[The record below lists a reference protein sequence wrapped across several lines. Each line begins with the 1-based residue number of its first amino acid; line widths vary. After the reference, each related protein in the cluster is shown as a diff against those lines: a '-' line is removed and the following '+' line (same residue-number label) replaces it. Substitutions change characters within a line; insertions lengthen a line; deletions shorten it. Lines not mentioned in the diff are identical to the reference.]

1 MRLKIFAV
9 TAALALSAT
18 TSLMAID
25 CTTLANDPYS
35 TGCAS
40 SGTKVTSISY
50 SGHTVEL
57 WYSTSCQTNWAVV
70 KSSTSQSL
78 KAIVE
83 KQGSSGVF
91 CWYKYSP
98 ATNVWTNMIPCP
110 DGSCKA
116 RACDLSAYYNNDS
129 ARGSNCSGSGCCTGY
144 F

>member
-1 MRLKIFAV
+1 MRLKVSALTF
-9 TAALALSAT
+9 ALALFAS
-18 TSLMAID
+18 TSYAALD

-35 TGCAS
+35 TGCATNS
-40 SGTKVTSISY
+40 FKVNSISY

-57 WYSTSCQTNWAVV
+57 WYSTSCKTNWAVV

-83 KQGSSGVF
+83 KQGASGTF
-91 CWYKYSP
+91 CWFRFSP

-110 DGSCKA
+110 DGTCKA
-116 RACDLSAYYNNDS
+116 RACDLSAYYNNSS
-129 ARGSNCSGSGCCTGY
+129 ARGSNCSAQGCCTGY